1 MHCHIRVKG
10 HLDPSWQQSL
20 EELHIM
26 HEANGTTLLSG
37 VLKDQ
42 ADLYG
47 VLLKIRSLSL
57 SLLALE
63 TSETSYETAE
73 K

>member
-1 MHCHIRVKG
+1 MHCHIPLKG
-10 HLDPSWQQSL
+10 ISTHPGSHRWRNYTFCTKRTAQPCF
-20 EELHIM
+20 
-26 HEANGTTLLSG
+26 SG

-42 ADLYG
+42 AALYG

-63 TSETSYETAE
+63 ISETSYEDH
-73 K
+73 

>member
-1 MHCHIRVKG
+1 MHCHIRIQG
-10 HLDPSWQQSL
+10 HLDPSWQPSL

-42 ADLYG
+42 AALYG

-63 TSETSYETAE
+63 ISETSYEDH
-73 K
+73 